1 MTRFEIPGRPVPKQ
15 RPRVVNGHAFTPEKT
30 KDYERLVRLS
40 YLNAGGQLHEGAV
53 SVTIAVWYDMPKSW
67 PKTKKVNTKGLPHIS
82 KPDLDNV
89 IKSVLDGL
97 NGTAWEDDA
106 QVSKIRAGKHW
117 YDGEPMTIVIVE
129 EE

>member
-1 MTRFEIPGRPVPKQ
+1 MIRFEIPGEPVSKA
-15 RPRVVNGHAFTPEKT
+15 RPRHGKGNTYTPKKT

-53 SVTIAVWYDMPKSW
+53 SVTIAVWYQVTKSW
-67 PKTKKVNTKGLPHIS
+67 SKKKKAEMIGKPHTYR
-82 KPDLDNV
+82 PDLDNV